1 MKKIVYCPKCGTE
14 QLPGSKF
21 CQTCGTPTVE
31 QMTDDGFGGG
41 TGFNNSYNQP
51 WNDQPSWMNQNQ
63 QMGQPAWM
71 NQNQQMD
78 QPSWMNQNQ
87 QPDQSSWMNQN
98 QQPDQSSW
106 MSQNQQPDQPAW
118 MNQQPDQ
125 PSWMSEN
132 SQPEQNSWSQGSGRV
147 PSGNNGNKKIILI
160 AAICSLVVV
169 IAVVVCIIVFGGK
182 TDDKEQKSSGTSA
195 ANTTEAAV
203 DNKKTAEADK
213 SKDHTDEITEKS
225 STGVDIKES
234 NIDDKA
240 STEESSTEKTTEKK
254 ATTEKATESN
264 EDAVYSADDVQNG
277 AIDYCMYAYDFDN
290 VSAKVKKEKGGAYT
304 VKVSVTIDGNTGD
317 IGSMSIDGT
326 TGRGT
331 GCRGE
336 KVDLFGGKSDYV
348 DIHYIIPNSDS
359 RMLSDSDLQG
369 ITRNDLT
376 LARNEI
382 YARHGRMFKDDDI
395 RAYFESQAWYAG
407 IVPADQFSDS
417 VLSKIEKTNISTIKA
432 YEDYLDGD
440 GDYGHD
446 YNNNAGNSSYSDGDY
461 IIPDSSSRYLTESDL
476 AGLNDRALMLARNE
490 IYARHGRKF
499 NDSEIR
505 AYFEGKS
512 WYYPTIDAADFSED
526 MLSEVE
532 KYNIAFIKS
541 HED

>member
-63 QMGQPAWM
+63 QMGQPSWM
-71 NQNQQMD
+71 NQNQQMGQPSWMNQNQQMG

-87 QPDQSSWMNQN
+87 QPDQDSW
-98 QQPDQSSW
+98 P
-106 MSQNQQPDQPAW
+106 
-118 MNQQPDQ
+118 
-125 PSWMSEN
+125 
-132 SQPEQNSWSQGSGRV
+132 QGTGHV

-169 IAVVVCIIVFGGK
+169 IAVVVCIIAFGGK
-182 TDDKEQKSSGTSA
+182 SDDKEQKSSGTSA
-195 ANTTEAAV
+195 ANTTEAATN
-203 DNKKTAEADK
+203 NKKTAEANESND
-213 SKDHTDEITEKS
+213 STAEITEKS
-225 STGVDIKES
+225 STEIDTAE
-234 NIDDKA
+234 NDIDDKA
-240 STEESSTEKTTEKK
+240 STEESLTEKTTEKK
-254 ATTEKATESN
+254 AATEKTTESKD
-264 EDAVYSADDVQNG
+264 DAVYSADDVQNG

-290 VSAKVKKEKGGAYT
+290 VSAKVKKGKGGVYT
-304 VKVSVTIDGNTGD
+304 VKVSVRIDGNTGD

-417 VLSKIEKTNISTIKA
+417 VLSKIEKANISTIKA

-440 GDYGHD
+440 SDYGHD
-446 YNNNAGNSSYSDGDY
+446 HNNNAGNSSYLYGDY

-505 AYFEGKS
+505 TYFEGKS